1 MGLTHV
7 HLAKFFQVTSPK
19 RKNMA
24 TKAVCVL
31 KSEKV
36 NGVVRFTQ
44 EGDGPVSVTGEISGL
59 AAGQHGFHV
68 HQFGDN
74 TDGCTSAGPHYSPD
88 GATHGAPTDPKGE
101 RHAGDLG
108 NVVAGDDGIA
118 KFDLKDS
125 LISLAGERSIIGRT
139 MVIHADVDDLGK
151 GGHELSKTTGNAGG
165 RLACGVI
172 GLSKM

>member
-1 MGLTHV
+1 
-7 HLAKFFQVTSPK
+7 
-19 RKNMA
+19 
-24 TKAVCVL
+24 L

-74 TDGCTSAGPHYSPD
+74 TDGCTSAGPHYNPD
-88 GATHGAPTDPKGE
+88 GATHGAPTDAKGE

-108 NVVAGDDGIA
+108 NVVAGEDGVA

-125 LISLAGERSIIGRT
+125 LISLKGDRCIVGRT

-172 GLSKM
+172 GLSK